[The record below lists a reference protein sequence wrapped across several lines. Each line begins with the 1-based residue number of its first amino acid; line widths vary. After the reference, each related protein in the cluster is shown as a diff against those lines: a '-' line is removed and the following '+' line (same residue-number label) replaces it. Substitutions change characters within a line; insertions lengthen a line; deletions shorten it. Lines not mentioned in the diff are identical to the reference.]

1 MAESPRTE
9 KQKSVRTE
17 LTKQVRL
24 MLGEGMI
31 DIEPDPDH
39 INLAIDLSFD
49 QIRRRS
55 SNAKEEAFVFL
66 ELQKDVNEYTLP
78 EEFADVREIYRRGTA
93 GLNTG
98 GGTQID
104 PFSLAFNNLYL
115 LRSGDQGGLATYHL
129 FSDYQETVGR
139 LFGLYI
145 NYTYNPV
152 TRVLSLARRP
162 RDSETILLWVYKN
175 RSEEEMWKDEY
186 LRPWI
191 RDYSLAQT
199 KLMMA
204 EARTLFASIPG
215 PGGGTTLN
223 GSEMKADAMQ
233 RIIEL
238 EQEIKDL
245 LDGSM
250 PMWFVIK

>member
-1 MAESPRTE
+1 MAKSPRTE
-9 KQKSVRTE
+9 QQKPVRTE
-17 LTKQVRL
+17 LTKQLRL

-31 DIEPDPDH
+31 DIEPDPEH
-39 INLAIDLSFD
+39 INLAIDLAFD

-55 SNAKEEAFVFL
+55 SNAKEEAYVFL
-66 ELQKDVNEYTLP
+66 ELQADVNQYTLP
-78 EEFADVREIYRRGTA
+78 KEFADVREVFRRGTS

-129 FSDYQETVGR
+129 FADYQETVGR

-145 NYTYNPV
+145 NYHYDPV
-152 TRVLSLARRP
+152 TRVLSLMRRP
-162 RDSETILLWVYKN
+162 RANETILLWVYKN
-175 RSEEEMWKDEY
+175 RTEEELWCDEY

-223 GSEMKADAMQ
+223 GSELKADAMQ
-233 RIIEL
+233 RILEL
-238 EQEIKDL
+238 EEEIRNL
-245 LDGSM
+245 LDGSQ
-250 PMWFVIK
+250 PMWFVIR

>member
-1 MAESPRTE
+1 MAKSPRTIQ
-9 KQKSVRTE
+9 QKPVRTE
-17 LTKQVRL
+17 LTKQLRL

-31 DIEPDPDH
+31 DIEPDPEH

-55 SNAKEEAFVFL
+55 SNAKEEAYVFL
-66 ELQKDVNEYTLP
+66 ELQADVQEYTLP
-78 EEFADVREIYRRGTA
+78 KEFADVREVFRRGTS

-129 FSDYQETVGR
+129 FADYQETVGR

-145 NYTYNPV
+145 NYTYNQSS
-152 TRVLSLARRP
+152 RVLTLMRRP
-162 RDSETILLWVYKN
+162 RTNETILLWVYKN
-175 RSEEEMWKDEY
+175 RSEEELWEDEY

-223 GSEMKADAMQ
+223 GDTLKADAQQ
-233 RIIEL
+233 RILEL
-238 EQEIKDL
+238 EDEIKNL
-245 LDGSM
+245 LDGSQ
-250 PMWFVIK
+250 PMWFCIR